1 MRKEIEKRAL
11 EVRNFNR
18 FYTNIIGLMD
28 RTILDSP
35 YSLAEARVLLEIDDA
50 SQCNASDLTK
60 LLQIDPGYLSRILS
74 KFTKDKLIVK
84 SQSAVDGR
92 AQVLTLSDKGRQAIH
107 KLYAESTIQAAKILE
122 KLTDEEQKELI
133 RHMVIVRNILDKKQD
148 KTYIIRPLKPGEAG
162 YIAYRHC
169 VLYEKEYGLSGTFE
183 RYVMD
188 ALTKYIDG
196 QPEGEV
202 WVAENNGRIVGSIA
216 IVSTEE
222 GIAQLRWFLIEP
234 EYRGVG
240 LGRQLLATAME
251 YCKRQKYKQVYLWTI
266 QDLKA
271 ARHLYESFGF
281 SVTEQSESD
290 TWKSGIIEERWDMIL
305 NN

>member
-1 MRKEIEKRAL
+1 MIKEIEKLAL

-28 RTILDSP
+28 KTILDSP
-35 YSLAEARVLLEIDDA
+35 YSLAEARVLLEIDTA
-50 SQCNASDLTK
+50 SQCSASDLTK
-60 LLQIDPGYLSRILS
+60 WLQIDPGYLSRMLS
-74 KFTKDKLIVK
+74 KFTKDKLMIK
-84 SQSAVDGR
+84 TRSTVDGR
-92 AQVLTLSDKGRQAIH
+92 AQVLMLTDKGRQTIH
-107 KLYAESTIQAAKILE
+107 KLYSESTIQASKILE
-122 KLTDEEQKELI
+122 QLSDEEQKELI
-133 RHMVIVRNILDKKQD
+133 SHMVAVRNILDKNHG
-148 KTYIIRPLKPGEAG
+148 KTYIIRTLKPGEAG

-169 VLYEKEYGLSGTFE
+169 VLYEKEFGLGGIFE
-183 RYVMD
+183 NYVMD
-188 ALTKYIDG
+188 ALTQYIAEK
-196 QPEGEV
+196 PEGEV

-240 LGRQLLATAME
+240 LGGQLLATAME
-251 YCKRQKYKQVYLWTI
+251 YCKRQKYRQVYLWTF

-271 ARHLYESFGF
+271 ARHLYKSFGF
-281 SVTEQSESD
+281 SLTEQSESD
-290 TWKSGIIEERWDMIL
+290 TWKSGVVEERWDIVL

>member
-1 MRKEIEKRAL
+1 MIREIEKRAL
-11 EVRNFNR
+11 EVRDFNR

-28 RTILDSP
+28 KTILDSP
-35 YSLAEARVLLEIDDA
+35 YSLAEARVLLEIDTA
-50 SQCNASDLTK
+50 SQCTASDLTK

-74 KFTKDKLIVK
+74 KFTQDKLIIK
-84 SQSAVDGR
+84 ARSSVDGR
-92 AQVLTLSDKGRQAIH
+92 AQVLTLSDKGRQTIH
-107 KLYAESTIQAAKILE
+107 KLYNESTIQASKILE

-133 RHMVIVRNILDKKQD
+133 NHMVAVRNILDKKQD
-148 KTYIIRPLKPGEAG
+148 KTYIIRTLRPGEAG

-183 RYVMD
+183 QYVMD
-188 ALTKYIDG
+188 ALTKYLNE

-202 WVAENNGRIVGSIA
+202 WVAENNGQIVGSIA
-216 IVSTEE
+216 AVSTEE
-222 GIAQLRWFLIEP
+222 GVAQLRWFLIEP
-234 EYRGVG
+234 EYRGSG
-240 LGRQLLATAME
+240 LGRRLLATAME
-251 YCKRQKYKQVYLWTI
+251 YCKRKKYRQVYLWTF

-271 ARHLYESFGF
+271 ARHLYKSFGF

-290 TWKSGIIEERWDMIL
+290 TWKSGVVEERWDMVL